1 MKINRSY
8 FIRTYTAILLS
19 LVLITA
25 ASAQEGNEQMSTL
38 FGGARGQ
45 IDYGGWA
52 GINFGYNQVDGK
64 DTYKI
69 GARGGVLINH
79 RFTIGL
85 AGNGFFSDREYEN
98 IIPDH
103 TVRIAGGYGGLFME
117 ATLFPFFPVHL
128 SIPVIIG
135 AGGVSYT
142 SNRWTDGDYYWDRD
156 KYDSDAYFLLE
167 PGLEVELNL
176 IRFMRL
182 AVGGTYRFTSDLD
195 MVNTS
200 SGMLRGLNWHFT
212 LKFGSF

>member
-1 MKINRSY
+1 MNINRNYLSRA
-8 FIRTYTAILLS
+8 ITAMLLS
-19 LVLITA
+19 LALISA
-25 ASAQEGNEQMSTL
+25 AVAQDEKERMSTL
-38 FGGARGQ
+38 FGGNKGQ

-52 GINFGYNQVDGK
+52 GLNFGYNQVDGK

-85 AGNGFFSDREYEN
+85 AGNGFFSDREYDD

-135 AGGVSYT
+135 AGGVAYT
-142 SNRWTDGDYYWDRD
+142 SNNWSDGEYYWGRE

-176 IRFMRL
+176 IKFMRL
-182 AVGGTYRFTSDLD
+182 AVGGTYRFTSDID

-200 SGMLRGLNWHFT
+200 SGMLRGLNWHFC

>member
-1 MKINRSY
+1 MKINRSN
-8 FIRTYTAILLS
+8 FIGTFMGILFS
-19 LVLITA
+19 LALITS
-25 ASAQEGNEQMSTL
+25 ASAQDENERMSTL
-38 FGGARGQ
+38 FGGTRGQ

-98 IIPDH
+98 IITDQ
-103 TVRIAGGYGGLFME
+103 TVRIAGGDGGLFME
-117 ATLFPFFPVHL
+117 ATLFPFFPVHV

-135 AGGVSYT
+135 AGGVAYT
-142 SNRWTDGDYYWDRD
+142 SNQWNDGEYYWGRE
-156 KYDSDAYFLLE
+156 KFDSDAYFLLE

-176 IRFMRL
+176 IKFMRL
-182 AVGGTYRFTSDLD
+182 AVGGTYRFTSDID